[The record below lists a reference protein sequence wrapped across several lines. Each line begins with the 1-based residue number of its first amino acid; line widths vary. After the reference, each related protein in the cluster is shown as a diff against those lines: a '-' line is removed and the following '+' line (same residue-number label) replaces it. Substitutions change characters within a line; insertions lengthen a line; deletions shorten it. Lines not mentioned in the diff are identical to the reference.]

1 MFIGLYSQ
9 AHGIIVGVMANKVE
23 ILAPAGDMTCLQAAL
38 DAGADAVYFGLG
50 EFNMRQRAGI
60 NFTVADLPKIKR
72 RAGNEGSEL
81 IDTVAEFLV
90 YVHMRKNRV
99 IEQNRCYHLVSRL
112 AHRAFFLD
120 DEEKRRT
127 ARLR

>member
-1 MFIGLYSQ
+1 MFVGLYSQ

-60 NFTVADLPKIKR
+60 NFTVADLPEIKR
-72 RAGNEGSEL
+72 RCEVKEGSEL

-90 YVHMRKNRV
+90 
-99 IEQNRCYHLVSRL
+99 
-112 AHRAFFLD
+112 
-120 DEEKRRT
+120 
-127 ARLR
+127 